1 MPERYDAMS
10 FICPKTSSSM
20 CSAKRAFGQKCVPH
34 FTWPIV
40 FNVRFLKIN
49 VTRKSLDPP
58 FQALFCFA
66 KVSFER
72 TGNSYQS
79 QAGFKIR
86 RIFFGAERSGGAVF
100 EKASGAERSD
110 GAVSMKM
117 VGAERSGGAEFSK
130 IFDFFAN
137 FLVFCLKIR

>member
-1 MPERYDAMS
+1 MHR
-10 FICPKTSSSM
+10 T
-20 CSAKRAFGQKCVPH
+20 
-34 FTWPIV
+34 
-40 FNVRFLKIN
+40 FLF
-49 VTRKSLDPP
+49 RK
-58 FQALFCFA
+58 ALFP
-66 KVSFER
+66 
-72 TGNSYQS
+72 
-79 QAGFKIR
+79 AGFKIR

-137 FLVFCLKIR
+137 FLVFFLKIR